1 MTGFEFEFRN
11 IELDKLYRSQSQL
24 ENYTYEE
31 NLKRLRFYFY
41 FSTAAGYYA
50 EIKKQENDDNPKPW
64 KSLSSIVKKKYINI
78 LHNVSHLKLIY
89 D

>member
-1 MTGFEFEFRN
+1 MTGFEFKFRN

-64 KSLSSIVKKKYINI
+64 KSLSADEKKKYTKM
-78 LHNVSHLKLIY
+78 LCAVSHLKSIY